1 MILVTIPVLAMKDAD
16 FDGVSDAVD
25 KCPQTPFLS
34 EVDATGCTVKI
45 LTLPSETE
53 SKRLQAVL
61 GYGVVTDEDLL
72 GREEQHSS
80 NLKLSYYQNSW
91 AYSFSGGYY
100 QHGENEGSLDTTFK
114 VKKRFTILPK
124 LQLGLG
130 LGLKLPTYDFQGN
143 NTDYA
148 IYGSLN
154 YYPLKS
160 LSLFGHYNHT
170 FIQDEE
176 VSSQLQDS
184 EYLSGGV
191 GYFFTKQLYA
201 NIVYAEGNNKFA
213 SQHDIKSISSTLYY
227 KMNKKWFSLLYYSE
241 EIDDEDAHNTFNV
254 KLGYKIW

>member
-1 MILVTIPVLAMKDAD
+1 MILLSMPVLAMKDAD

-25 KCPQTPFLS
+25 KCPKTPFLS
-34 EVDATGCTVKI
+34 EVDATGCTVKV

-53 SKRLQAVL
+53 SKSLQAVL
-61 GYGVVTDEDLL
+61 GYGMVTNEDLL

-80 NLKLSYYQNSW
+80 TLKLSYYQNSW
-91 AYSFSGGYY
+91 AYSLNSGYY
-100 QHGENEGSLDTTFK
+100 QHGENAGSLDTTLK
-114 VKKRFTILPK
+114 VKKHFTILPK
-124 LQLGLG
+124 LKLGLG
-130 LGLKLPTYDFQGN
+130 LGLKLPTYDFNGN
-143 NTDYA
+143 STDYA
-148 IYGSLN
+148 VYGSLN

-160 LSLFGHYNHT
+160 LSLFAHYNHT

-176 VSSQLQDS
+176 LSSQLQDS

-191 GYFFTKQLYA
+191 GYFFSRKLYA
-201 NIVYAEGNNKFA
+201 NIVYEEGNNKFV